1 MNNELQ
7 ELDIKILGLKMK
19 AHNASESATRI
30 WMRRGGKSDEYRKAH
45 ARQREV
51 RRRLAEAQQDY
62 YNLVT
67 SLYN

>member
-1 MNNELQ
+1 MNNQLQ

-19 AHNASESATRI
+19 AHNVSESATRI
-30 WMRRGGKSDEYRKAH
+30 WMRRGGKSDEYREAH

-67 SLYN
+67 GLYD